1 MTRSGLPFA
10 VQRRHQSSTET
21 FIVDHAVIAGW
32 TGRDPV
38 AREKHIAELEEL
50 GVRRPPTTPV
60 YYRVAASRLTTS
72 GRIEVSGRESS
83 GEVEFMLLSAAG
95 VTYVGVGSDHTDR
108 RVETYDITVSKQMCE
123 KPVAP
128 ALWLL
133 DDVKAHWD
141 RLILRSWATIDGTRV
156 LYQEGPVDTMLPPE
170 AIVRGYADGAQLPE
184 ASVMFGGTLAAHGGI
199 RPADRF
205 DFEIE
210 DPVLG
215 RHIRHGYDVVVLPL
229 A

>member
-1 MTRSGLPFA
+1 MTSSLLFS
-10 VQRRHQSSTET
+10 VQRKRQPGTET
-21 FIVDHAVIAGW
+21 FTIDHAVIAGW

-50 GVRRPPTTPV
+50 GVRRPATTPV
-60 YYRVAASRLTTS
+60 YYRVAASRLTTAS
-72 GRIEVSGRESS
+72 RIEVSGGESS
-83 GEVEFMLLSAAG
+83 GEVEFMLLNASG

-108 RVETYDITVSKQMCE
+108 RVETYDVTVSKQMCE

-128 ALWLL
+128 KLWLL
-133 DDVKAHWD
+133 DDVKDHWD
-141 RLILRSWATIDGTRV
+141 RLILRSWATIGGSRV
-156 LYQEGPVDTMLPPE
+156 LYQEGPVDTMLPPDT
-170 AIVRGYADGAQLPE
+170 VVGGYAGGPSLPE
-184 ASVMFGGTLAAHGGI
+184 ATAMFGGTLAAHGGI
-199 RPADRF
+199 RAADRF

-215 RHIRHGYDVVVLPL
+215 RRIRHGYDVVVLPL